1 MNAGRVSHSQS
12 FAMPFRR
19 RAVLNTSTEEL
30 RASPTSAS
38 GTYTSGTLLEP
49 ENYIDLT
56 ECVSGSLARPS
67 TGTSAACSTD
77 VSISSTTS
85 PARVSLAASRSI
97 GRGTGSSSLLDSSSG
112 PSLRSPETQ
121 PLPPRPR
128 PQPPTAIES
137 KLLSASLIVSSTRP
151 PALPP
156 RRRERTASLCS
167 TSAGEK
173 ASVNLIDLDFDPLD
187 TYDHLPPHR
196 SNSKVGA
203 NGELNQSSNNKLLSS
218 ISLLDGLLAPSF
230 SLHGG
235 IDFGEPPNPL
245 VKSSSEMKST
255 APIPVAKSRLRS
267 GSLSEKDELALLLS
281 PLSPSSIG
289 SSSVFLSP
297 ADSSAALLAK
307 RASDPL
313 ESLLS
318 LSAIVPKSGSD
329 SEKENRGVIG
339 GGGNGSDTY
348 LNMDFLRAP
357 PRTGRVEIDYINLSS
372 SSPPPLP
379 PKLNRFA
386 RGTQQ
391 LPPQLQP
398 HPHLYQTQLLQ
409 HLVVPS
415 SLSVPISTV
424 VISKEVVLPRRTPRP
439 ERTPD
444 TDSIA
449 SATSGELT
457 DSFIRGADVG
467 ASERERSSSAL
478 HSLAV
483 EPLRVALVD
492 AKRAPTPTDL
502 QVQVPEPSSASDKL
516 KIDQMNPQ
524 DTTQAQAAEP
534 ETSARI
540 DSAVHLSAH
549 VHTAPAAAVAL
560 PKSEL
565 HNVSAL
571 KLEAAAEEESKKRAS
586 SADRQGTRRGSQ
598 SSGCYIIKVTEAVKE
613 VAADSSSGSRVHKTL
628 RYLDL
633 DWSEYVSFIDT
644 PQKAALQ
651 FIYCR

>member
-1 MNAGRVSHSQS
+1 MNAGRVTHSQS
-12 FAMPFRR
+12 FSMPFRR
-19 RAVLNTSTEEL
+19 RAVLNMNTSTDEL

-49 ENYIDLT
+49 DKYIDLT
-56 ECVSGSLARPS
+56 QCLSGSPARPS
-67 TGTSAACSTD
+67 TGTSTACSTD
-77 VSISSTTS
+77 VSIRSTTS
-85 PARVSLAASRSI
+85 PARISLVASRSI
-97 GRGTGSSSLLDSSSG
+97 GRGTGSSSLLDSSS
-112 PSLRSPETQ
+112 PSPRSPETQ

-137 KLLSASLIVSSTRP
+137 KLLSSSLIVSSTRP

-156 RRRERTASLCS
+156 RCRERTASLCS
-167 TSAGEK
+167 TFAGEK

-196 SNSKVGA
+196 SNSKVGP
-203 NGELNQSSNNKLLSS
+203 NGELNQSSTNKLPSS
-218 ISLLDGLLAPSF
+218 ISLLDGLLAPSV

-297 ADSSAALLAK
+297 ADSSAVLLAK

-318 LSAIVPKSGSD
+318 VSAIVPKSGSD
-329 SEKENRGVIG
+329 SEKENRGDSG
-339 GGGNGSDTY
+339 GSGGCNDTY
-348 LNMDFLRAP
+348 FNMDFLRAA
-357 PRTGRVEIDYINLSS
+357 PRAGRVDTDYINLNS

-379 PKLNRFA
+379 PKLNRSA
-386 RGTQQ
+386 RGTQL
-391 LPPQLQP
+391 LPPQSQP
-398 HPHLYQTQLLQ
+398 QSRLYQTHLQQLL
-409 HLVVPS
+409 VMPSAISVPS
-415 SLSVPISTV
+415 SAV

-439 ERTPD
+439 QHTPD

-449 SATSGELT
+449 SVTSGELA
-457 DSFIRGADVG
+457 DSLIRGDVG

-478 HSLAV
+478 RSLVV

-492 AKRAPTPTDL
+492 AKRAPTPTNL

-516 KIDQMNPQ
+516 KTDQMNAQ
-524 DTTQAQAAEP
+524 ETSQAQAAEP
-534 ETSARI
+534 ATSARI
-540 DSAVHLSAH
+540 DSAVQLPGPL
-549 VHTAPAAAVAL
+549 HTAPAAAVAL
-560 PKSEL
+560 PKIEL

-571 KLEAAAEEESKKRAS
+571 KLEATAEEESKKRAS

-598 SSGCYIIKVTEAVKE
+598 SSGRYIIKVTEAVKE

-633 DWSEYVSFIDT
+633 DWSEYV
-644 PQKAALQ
+644 PL
-651 FIYCR
+651 